1 MEIIQTILN
10 DKDATREL
18 AKSNGDNL
26 LFHTSHSKQKLTSEV
41 LTEIAP
47 PTSLH

>member
-26 LFHTSHSKQKLTSEV
+26 LFHTSH
-41 LTEIAP
+41 EIIRTKIIKNMGLFRRIP
-47 PTSLH
+47 N